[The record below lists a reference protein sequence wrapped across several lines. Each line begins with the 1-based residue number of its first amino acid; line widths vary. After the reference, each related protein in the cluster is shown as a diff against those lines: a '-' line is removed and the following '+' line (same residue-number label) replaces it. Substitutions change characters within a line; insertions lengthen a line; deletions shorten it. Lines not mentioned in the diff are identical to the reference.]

1 MKVSNILDK
10 KGKKI
15 FTVNA
20 KSTVLDAVK
29 ILFDNK
35 IGSLIVVNDNDDLE
49 GIVSERD
56 VLYKCYVQN
65 MQICEK
71 QVKEIMTPKNDL
83 IIGKIDDT
91 PTYLMNVM
99 TLKRIRHIPILD
111 KDTIVGI
118 VSIGDVLKNVLE
130 SSETEA
136 KLLKEHIQNP
146 FGVHI
151 YKQK

>member
-15 FTVNA
+15 FTVNV

-56 VLYKCYVQN
+56 VLYKCYAQN

>member
-1 MKVSNILDK
+1 MKVSNILER
-10 KGKKI
+10 KGRKI

-35 IGSLIVVNDNDDLE
+35 IGSLIVVNDDDDLE

-56 VLYKCYVQN
+56 VLYKCYTLN
-65 MQICEK
+65 LQICDK
-71 QVKEIMTPKNDL
+71 QVKEIMTPKDDL

-91 PTYLMNVM
+91 STYLMNVM
-99 TLKRIRHIPILD
+99 TEKRIRHIPILD

-130 SSETEA
+130 SSQTET
-136 KLLKEHIQNP
+136 KLLREHIQNP

>member
-10 KGKKI
+10 KGRKI
-15 FTVNA
+15 FTINA
-20 KSTVLDAVK
+20 NSTVLDAVK

-35 IGSLIVVNDNDDLE
+35 IGSLIVVNDDDDLE

-56 VLYKCYVQN
+56 VLYKCYTLKL
-65 MQICEK
+65 QICDK
-71 QVKEIMTPKNDL
+71 QIKEIMTPKNDL
-83 IIGKIDDT
+83 IIGKIDDDA
-91 PTYLMNVM
+91 TYLMNVM
-99 TLKRIRHIPILD
+99 TEKRIRHIPILD

-136 KLLKEHIQNP
+136 KLLREHIQNP

-151 YKQK
+151 YKQE

>member
-1 MKVSNILDK
+1 MKISNILDK

-15 FTVNA
+15 FTINE

-35 IGSLIVVNDNDDLE
+35 IGSLIVINDNNDLE

-56 VLYKCYVQN
+56 ILYKCYAQN
-65 MQICEK
+65 MQICDK
-71 QVKEIMTPKNDL
+71 QIKEIMTPKDDL
-83 IIGKIDDT
+83 IIGKIDDS

-99 TLKRIRHIPILD
+99 TTKRIRHIPILD

>member
-1 MKVSNILDK
+1 MDK

-15 FTVNA
+15 FTINE

-35 IGSLIVVNDNDDLE
+35 IGSLIVINDNNDLE

-56 VLYKCYVQN
+56 ILYKCYAQN
-65 MQICEK
+65 MQICDK
-71 QVKEIMTPKNDL
+71 QIKEIMTPKDDL
-83 IIGKIDDT
+83 IIGKIDDS

-99 TLKRIRHIPILD
+99 TTKRIRHIPILD

>member
-10 KGKKI
+10 KGRKI
-15 FTVNA
+15 FTINEN
-20 KSTVLDAVK
+20 STVLDAVK
-29 ILFDNK
+29 MLFDNK
-35 IGSLIVVNDNDDLE
+35 IGSLIVINDNNDLE

-56 VLYKCYVQN
+56 VLYKCYAQN

-99 TLKRIRHIPILD
+99 TTKRIRHIPILN

>member
-15 FTVNA
+15 FTINENL
-20 KSTVLDAVK
+20 SVLDAVK
-29 ILFDNK
+29 ILSDNK
-35 IGSLIVVNDNDDLE
+35 IGSLIVINDNNDLE

-56 VLYKCYVQN
+56 VLYKCYAQN
-65 MQICEK
+65 MQICDK
-71 QVKEIMTPKNDL
+71 PVKEIMTPKNDL

-99 TLKRIRHIPILD
+99 TSKRIRHIPILD

-130 SSETEA
+130 SSEIEA

>member
-10 KGKKI
+10 KGRKI
-15 FTVNA
+15 FTINENL
-20 KSTVLDAVK
+20 TVLDAVK
-29 ILFDNK
+29 ILSDNK
-35 IGSLIVVNDNDDLE
+35 IGSLIVINDDDDLE

-56 VLYKCYVQN
+56 VLYKCYAQN

-99 TLKRIRHIPILD
+99 TQKRIRHIPILD

-130 SSETEA
+130 SSETET
-136 KLLKEHIQNP
+136 KLLREHIQNP

-151 YKQK
+151 YKHK